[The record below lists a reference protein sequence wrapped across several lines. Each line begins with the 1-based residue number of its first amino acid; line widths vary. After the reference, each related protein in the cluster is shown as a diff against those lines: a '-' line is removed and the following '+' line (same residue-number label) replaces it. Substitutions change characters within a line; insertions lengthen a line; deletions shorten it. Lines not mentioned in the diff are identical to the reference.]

1 MGLFL
6 RVGCLFLAG
15 LLPGSVLV
23 VASGFRC
30 VGLFSYFAGA
40 MPPVLARAGGVVAVV
55 AAVGWRSA
63 RSVALM
69 TDFPLLP
76 VLQAGHCRFLSC
88 RWHSVPSTFESHMR
102 ALLRVL
108 FGRPASWQQTEAR
121 GGGGG
126 GKKEE
131 EVERARGRWRGGE
144 GGGDEV
150 ERKEDHRGAEEKGV
164 RARMRCRRER
174 W

>member
-1 MGLFL
+1 M
-6 RVGCLFLAG
+6 
-15 LLPGSVLV
+15 LV
-23 VASGFRC
+23 VASDFRC
-30 VGLFSYFAGA
+30 VALLSYFAGA

-76 VLQAGHCRFLSC
+76 VLWAGHCRFLSC
-88 RWHSVPSTFESHMR
+88 RWHSGPSTFESHMR

-121 GGGGG
+121 GGR

-144 GGGDEV
+144 GVLTKWSGKKTTV
-150 ERKEDHRGAEEKGV
+150 
-164 RARMRCRRER
+164 ARRRRE
-174 W
+174 